1 MCGIYCSF
9 DRKIFET
16 LKTLNSYRGSVN
28 ESLTEFNGYL
38 IGHSQAPTSK
48 TSHIHPAAYK
58 NAKLWHN
65 GLILGMNDKW
75 DTEYILTSIHDNGF
89 KSLSDLEGSFACV
102 YQIDNELF
110 VFRNE
115 LSPLFIDDDLN
126 ISSTKFIYCHD
137 VEPNV
142 IFKVDLFNKRLIKIS
157 EFKTKNNPYY
167 FND

>member
-28 ESLTEFNGYL
+28 ESTTEFNDYL

-48 TSHIHPAAYK
+48 TSHVHPAVYK

-65 GLILGMNDKW
+65 GLVLGMTNQW
-75 DTEYILTSIHDNGF
+75 DTEYILKSIRDVGF
-89 KSLSDLEGSFACV
+89 ETLSQLDGSFACI
-102 YQIDNELF
+102 YQVDNELF
-110 VFRNE
+110 IFRNE
-115 LSPLFIDDDLN
+115 LSPLFVDDKLN
-126 ISSTKFIYCHD
+126 ISSTKFIYSHD
-137 VEPNV
+137 IDPNTV
-142 IFKVDLFNKRLIKIS
+142 FKVDLFNKRLIKIA
-157 EFKTKNNPYY
+157 EFETKNNPYY